1 MHVCVCV
8 CVCVLRLKTLGIPTI
23 SRLVPSFVGVTS
35 SRHASCARISNRMPR
50 RHGIANRIVVG
61 RTTLSP
67 RCISRRDEVMKMKS
81 IALFPLPIPISTVSS
96 TKLFELESCLQ
107 LVLFLDV
114 DERNT
119 ILKEIVQIR
128 IRRNRV
134 QT

>member
-1 MHVCVCV
+1 
-8 CVCVLRLKTLGIPTI
+8 
-23 SRLVPSFVGVTS
+23 
-35 SRHASCARISNRMPR
+35 
-50 RHGIANRIVVG
+50 
-61 RTTLSP
+61 
-67 RCISRRDEVMKMKS
+67 MKMKS